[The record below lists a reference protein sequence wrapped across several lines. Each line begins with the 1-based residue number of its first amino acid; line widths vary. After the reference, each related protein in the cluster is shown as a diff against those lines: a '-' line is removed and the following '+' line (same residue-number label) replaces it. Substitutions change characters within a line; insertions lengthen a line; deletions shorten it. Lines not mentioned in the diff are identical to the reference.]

1 MTPRLEILCQG
12 RIFLEIFNIAL
23 ILAKAWDD
31 ILNGMGNL
39 LSSALAAVEV
49 SHAFSVVRWLKY
61 NPKS

>member
-1 MTPRLEILCQG
+1 MTPQTEILCQG
-12 RIFLEIFNIAL
+12 RIFLEILHIAL

-39 LSSALAAVEV
+39 LSSPLAAVEV
-49 SHAFSVVRWLKY
+49 SHAFRVVRWLKH